1 MSRRAPAGGQGSAV
15 DTPQASAK
23 PLDAGS
29 NSTQTLA
36 EQFAVLY
43 AARASPHIRVQVLGP
58 DRVVIFTEGDA
69 GVYGEPGAG
78 PDAVPDAVPTEM
90 PNTGPSKVR

>member
-1 MSRRAPAGGQGSAV
+1 MSRRAPAGRQGSAV

-29 NSTQTLA
+29 NTLTLA
-36 EQFAVLY
+36 QQFAALY
-43 AARASPHIRVQVLGP
+43 AAMAPPHTRVQVLGP

-69 GVYGEPGAG
+69 RLHEELGAG
-78 PDAVPDAVPTEM
+78 TDAVPEAAPTEM